1 MITISLLTSFRTG
14 ARFSIRVSA
23 LEVTSQREN
32 LRDLLEPYSSENDQS
47 PGVYLRNL
55 PINRVSSS
63 SANTRTS
70 AGDVLANQS
79 ELRASSA
86 EKAAYY
92 LDAALAA
99 RSADTR
105 GRESHLL
112 FTLHVYQYSVQ
123 GVGPT
128 GVSGGRS
135 RLHLLDF
142 GGCER
147 TKTPGGGITLSGLG
161 NVILGIFNG
170 QKHLPH
176 RDSKVTQLLRE
187 CLGSLTC
194 QATMLAHVSPEPSH
208 YSETLHT
215 VQLASRLHRMR
226 RKRLKSS
233 SRGGGSGLRSSSGSS
248 RSSRS
253 GSGSSSGLTTST
265 NASSSELSCDT
276 VVYRGYSDTGSDG
289 EHPPRRL
296 HGSLD
301 DIPRPA
307 SSASSSH
314 SRRRKILTNGAISPR
329 QCLSPQPCLPRSPAS
344 GAARSSSSLSGRLGL
359 PSIPEVVN
367 SGKMPLSGLVPVQ
380 SSHHRL
386 RQLQQGIY
394 VHTFDQSSQAFM
406 TEHKNLFLL
415 KANILFIFFFLGV
428 VSTNLYL
435 LCNN

>member
-1 MITISLLTSFRTG
+1 M
-14 ARFSIRVSA
+14 SA

-63 SANTRTS
+63 SANSRTSSS

-226 RKRLKSS
+226 RKRLKNSSS
-233 SRGGGSGLRSSSGSS
+233 SRGLRSSSSG

-265 NASSSELSCDT
+265 NASSSEQSCDT
-276 VVYRGYSDTGSDG
+276 VVYRGGGGSGYSDISGSDG
-289 EHPPRRL
+289 EHPPILRGRL

-314 SRRRKILTNGAISPR
+314 SRRRRKILTNGAISPR
-329 QCLSPQPCLPRSPAS
+329 QCLSPQPGLTPSRSPAS
-344 GAARSSSSLSGRLGL
+344 GSGATTARSSSSLSGRLNGL

-386 RQLQQGIY
+386 RQLQQQGIY
-394 VHTFDQSSQAFM
+394 LISLPKLFM
-406 TEHKNLFLL
+406 TQYKNLFFFS
-415 KANILFIFFFLGV
+415 KQIYFSFFLV
-428 VSTNLYL
+428 VSQ
-435 LCNN
+435 

>member
-1 MITISLLTSFRTG
+1 M
-14 ARFSIRVSA
+14 
-23 LEVTSQREN
+23 
-32 LRDLLEPYSSENDQS
+32 RDLLEPYSSENDQS

-233 SRGGGSGLRSSSGSS
+233 SS
-248 RSSRS
+248 R
-253 GSGSSSGLTTST
+253 
-265 NASSSELSCDT
+265 
-276 VVYRGYSDTGSDG
+276 
-289 EHPPRRL
+289 
-296 HGSLD
+296 
-301 DIPRPA
+301 
-307 SSASSSH
+307 
-314 SRRRKILTNGAISPR
+314 
-329 QCLSPQPCLPRSPAS
+329 
-344 GAARSSSSLSGRLGL
+344 
-359 PSIPEVVN
+359 
-367 SGKMPLSGLVPVQ
+367 
-380 SSHHRL
+380 
-386 RQLQQGIY
+386 
-394 VHTFDQSSQAFM
+394 
-406 TEHKNLFLL
+406 
-415 KANILFIFFFLGV
+415 
-428 VSTNLYL
+428 
-435 LCNN
+435 